1 MKAKVIATMV
11 KSRRMAI
18 MGNIRQALKL
28 PKTSMM
34 RMDITRA
41 QMTAKET
48 RDQSESG
55 GRSSKKTR
63 PMVCLLVKSMMP
75 LVLSSWKVVDM
86 TWQPSPGYYLR
97 KKSKSKPV
105 V

>member
-1 MKAKVIATMV
+1 
-11 KSRRMAI
+11 

-63 PMVCLLVKSMMP
+63 PMVCLLVKSM
-75 LVLSSWKVVDM
+75 
-86 TWQPSPGYYLR
+86 
-97 KKSKSKPV
+97 
-105 V
+105 